1 MHGSRPIQETATCEL
16 PDTLP
21 YEGEVGRKATVGML
35 GFGPKGERERKMGQ
49 EKGWAGGQVLLS
61 PKKKTGRRKR
71 RKKREK
77 EIR

>member
-61 PKKKTGRRKR
+61 LKKKQIGRASC
-71 RKKREK
+71 RE
-77 EIR
+77 RV